1 MPSSPIVNSVFSPLL
16 FLILHSVLLPL
27 LFPFFIPLSVH
38 IKHWLCSWQFIP
50 PNTPLLH
57 FFSPYL
63 NSLHP
68 LDWRWICSLSLL
80 TSSFPS
86 SLPLTVLVCIP
97 VRLPSIFLF
106 FSSML
111 NSLHPSLT
119 NYLRGSFPLLQTTSP
134 LHPMWAS
141 QQKRLDFTAPTS
153 FLSFS
158 FSLFIILFLM
168 TMYLLSFHLLHM
180 CCQIS
185 RIMPTSNF
193 RFSNGPN
200 KSISFFANPKSDMIS
215 QLSMSP
221 HECLA
226 YLPSILHRLFKHT
239 ARNSMLLTAIYPS
252 IHSPTYKVFSLFH
265 HLYFISKC
273 ESIIIGCDSCEC

>member
-1 MPSSPIVNSVFSPLL
+1 
-16 FLILHSVLLPL
+16 
-27 LFPFFIPLSVH
+27 
-38 IKHWLCSWQFIP
+38 
-50 PNTPLLH
+50 
-57 FFSPYL
+57 
-63 NSLHP
+63 
-68 LDWRWICSLSLL
+68 
-80 TSSFPS
+80 
-86 SLPLTVLVCIP
+86 
-97 VRLPSIFLF
+97 
-106 FSSML
+106 ML
-111 NSLHPSLT
+111 NSLHPFLT

-180 CCQIS
+180 RCQPS
-185 RIMPTSNF
+185 RIMPTSKF
-193 RFSNGPN
+193 RYSNVPN
-200 KSISFFANPKSDMIS
+200 KSISLLIRQSDMIS
-215 QLSMSP
+215 QLSMSA

-273 ESIIIGCDSCEC
+273 ESIIIGYDSCEC